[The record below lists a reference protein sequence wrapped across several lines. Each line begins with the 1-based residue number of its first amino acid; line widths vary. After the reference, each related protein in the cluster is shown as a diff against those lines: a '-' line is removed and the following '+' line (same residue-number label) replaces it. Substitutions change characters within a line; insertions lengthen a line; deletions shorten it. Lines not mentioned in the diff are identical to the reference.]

1 VSTSSANVE
10 IWAVVVSCSSFSW
23 MGELEGAGRY
33 GDAVGF
39 LASAGAFSLL
49 ATFPEPPQAAT
60 ARSAA
65 SPTPTAKG
73 RILI

>member
-1 VSTSSANVE
+1 
-10 IWAVVVSCSSFSW
+10 

-39 LASAGAFSLL
+39 LAPAGAFSLL
-49 ATFPEPPQAAT
+49 VTFPEPPQAAT